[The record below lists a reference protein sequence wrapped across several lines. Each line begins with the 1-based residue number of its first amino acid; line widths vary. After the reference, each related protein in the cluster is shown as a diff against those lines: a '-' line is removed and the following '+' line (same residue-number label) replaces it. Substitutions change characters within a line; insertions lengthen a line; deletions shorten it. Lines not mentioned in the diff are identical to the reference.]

1 MIIQSGDKT
10 MTAKVTDKLHFTASD
25 VWADRGISML
35 RIVSGLLFMSHGI
48 VKLFGFPAGAQ
59 PGQVPLLGLMGFAG
73 TLELFGGFL
82 IMIGLLTR
90 PVAFVLAGEMA
101 VAYFMAHLP
110 QSLFPVLNYGEPAI
124 LFCFIF
130 LCLSATGAGSWS
142 IDAARRGG

>member
-1 MIIQSGDKT
+1 MTVKT
-10 MTAKVTDKLHFTASD
+10 TENPHFTSSN
-25 VWADRGISML
+25 VWADRGIATL

-59 PGQVPLLGLMGFAG
+59 PGQMPLLGLMGFAG
-73 TLELFGGFL
+73 VLEFFGGFL
-82 IMIGLLTR
+82 VMVGLFTR

-101 VAYFMAHLP
+101 VAYFMAHAS
-110 QSLFPVLNYGEPAI
+110 QNFFPALNHGEPAI